1 MSDELFS
8 EDAFAEP
15 DETGITELLDIGYDQ
30 LDRYVEWSE
39 TALKLDSRTSQQDVF
54 NAEALMDYLANHH
67 RKAIE
72 DMNEYELR
80 WFVFSHY
87 IRKAM
92 ADAETEERLLSSL
105 ERFVGYLARMHEI
118 EITDWMR
125 SVLDETIYYHK
136 RRTAY
141 QALSAEDEQAWKIG
155 FLEWCTELEDDLDMR
170 CLLIPKDLGDGA
182 SWSDNMGW
190 REATLRDEANALWQR
205 ERDQLLAEGMGYDQI
220 RDQLRIAYLDWV
232 DTPQG
237 RLDGL
242 SPSEMIL
249 AERLEAPEA
258 EDDGLD
264 E

>member
-1 MSDELFS
+1 MSDEFYLDDVF
-8 EDAFAEP
+8 EER
-15 DETGITELLDIGYDQ
+15 DEAGITDLLDIGYDQ

-39 TALKLDSRTSQQDVF
+39 TALKLDTRIAQQDVF

-67 RKAIE
+67 RKAIA

-92 ADAETEERLLSSL
+92 ADAETESRLLSSL
-105 ERFVGYLARMHEI
+105 ERFIGYLSQMQELT
-118 EITDWMR
+118 ITDWMR
-125 SVLDETIYYHK
+125 SVLDETSYFNK
-136 RRTAY
+136 RRSAY
-141 QALSAEDEQAWKIG
+141 QSLSSEDEQAWKIG
-155 FLEWCTELEDDLDMR
+155 FIEWCTELDDDLDVR
-170 CLLIPKDLGDGA
+170 CLLIPNDLGDGA
-182 SWSDNMGW
+182 SWSDKMGW
-190 REATLRDEANALWQR
+190 REATLRDEATALWQR
-205 ERDQLLAEGMGYDQI
+205 ERDQLLAEGMGYEQI

-232 DTPQG
+232 DTPQV

-242 SPSEMIL
+242 SPSEVIL

-258 EDDGLD
+258 EADDFA